1 MGAAQGSTPSPSP
14 VPAVPKPITG
24 LFSILTERP
33 NRPIWT
39 DRWAIALALL
49 GLLVDG
55 AFALFLWQ
63 RFDTLPELIA
73 LHYNA
78 FGEADLIGS
87 KSEIYKL
94 PLIGAVIWASNTALA
109 IVSSPLDRVLARA
122 ALGVALFVQVLLCL
136 GAWRILT

>member
-1 MGAAQGSTPSPSP
+1 MYKRQ
-14 VPAVPKPITG
+14 
-24 LFSILTERP
+24 RP
-33 NRPIWT
+33 NRPLWT